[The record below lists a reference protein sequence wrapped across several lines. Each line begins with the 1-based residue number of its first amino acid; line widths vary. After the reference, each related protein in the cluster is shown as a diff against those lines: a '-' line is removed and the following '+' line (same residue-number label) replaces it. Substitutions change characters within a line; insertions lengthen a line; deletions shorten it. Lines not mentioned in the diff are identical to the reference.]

1 MRQLLSRPAFQPFWL
16 QLLKL
21 CHAGMNYGGGQS
33 VAMSGELQA
42 LAFVQRSLMRSTPL
56 LVFDVGANGG
66 DYLQAVFT
74 VFGQDV
80 RDYSFEPQSS
90 SFLELQ
96 SHFGGDPRA
105 VLRNEALGKELT
117 SVDLFFTNDGES
129 TASLRRPGPVG
140 AARSESVYMTT
151 VDQVCRDEGIDRIDL
166 LKIDTEGHEMDVLL
180 GAHDMMEANRIS
192 SIQFEFGET
201 FLATDY
207 HFCDIFDLLS
217 PRYRIYRILRHGLF
231 ELP

>member
-66 DYLQAVFT
+66 AYLQAVFT

-80 RDYSFEPQSS
+80 RAYPFQPPSS
-90 SFLELQ
+90 SFLHLQ
-96 SHFGGDPRA
+96 SHSVQDP
-105 VLRNEALGKELT
+105 
-117 SVDLFFTNDGES
+117 
-129 TASLRRPGPVG
+129 
-140 AARSESVYMTT
+140 
-151 VDQVCRDEGIDRIDL
+151 
-166 LKIDTEGHEMDVLL
+166 
-180 GAHDMMEANRIS
+180 
-192 SIQFEFGET
+192 
-201 FLATDY
+201 
-207 HFCDIFDLLS
+207 
-217 PRYRIYRILRHGLF
+217 
-231 ELP
+231 